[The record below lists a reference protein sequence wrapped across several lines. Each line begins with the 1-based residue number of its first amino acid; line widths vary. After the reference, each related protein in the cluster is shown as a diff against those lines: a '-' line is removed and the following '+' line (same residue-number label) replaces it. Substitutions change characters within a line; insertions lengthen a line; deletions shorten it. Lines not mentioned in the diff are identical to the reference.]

1 MKAFPNAFSKIFKLI
16 LREVYISHLGN
27 IVLCQL
33 NTDALIE
40 IIIAIS
46 STYFRSILNFFLRKN
61 DFNYNTSIRKIHS
74 II

>member
-1 MKAFPNAFSKIFKLI
+1 MKAFPNAFLKIFKLI
-16 LREVYISHLGN
+16 LREVYTLHLGN
-27 IVLCQL
+27 IV
-33 NTDALIE
+33 TSRIE